1 MFRDP
6 KQSAGAVSTALV
18 NDASN
23 NATVIG
29 GHQKKLS
36 GFSVGGNYVA
46 KKQSS
51 NQVHHHGTKSM
62 AAGVGVPIA
71 GSHHEIKHT
80 RTKSQGRQR
89 QIRFNEILNSGPEY
103 SLLGKACPTGA
114 IASGG
119 QITTAKKPGSDEQE
133 IVKARASPHRLA
145 NSMDRS
151 TFRQEQSNDRMN
163 EQSSLQ
169 LIPFLESD
177 KTQLM
182 VDESNQ
188 AGGASGT
195 GPL

>member
-1 MFRDP
+1 MINQQPTTVNGAQGYHLRTNYALSSTTSAGGTRRMFRDP

-51 NQVHHHGTKSM
+51 NQVHHHHGTKSM

-151 TFRQEQSNDRMN
+151 TFRQE
-163 EQSSLQ
+163 
-169 LIPFLESD
+169 
-177 KTQLM
+177 
-182 VDESNQ
+182 
-188 AGGASGT
+188 
-195 GPL
+195 